1 MSWLGTFY
9 ATSIGKKI
17 VVALTGLVMVAY
29 LIAHMLGNLQV
40 FAGRGPTVEATK
52 LNEYARLLR
61 VEMGLLWAIRLALLG
76 ALVLHVVTTIKL
88 SAENRAARKERY
100 AQRSYRSASLYSRTM
115 VWGGIALF
123 AYVVYHLLH
132 LTLGRAHPGLFVH
145 GDVYGNVIRSFQQPA
160 IVAVYL
166 FATVALYFH
175 LHHGAASLVDTLGVS
190 HPRHR
195 SALRAVAR
203 ASAVVI
209 CAGFAAVPLGVLFRV
224 VQ

>member
-40 FAGRGPTVEATK
+40 FAGRGPTIEATK

-88 SAENRAARKERY
+88 SAENRAARRQRY

-123 AYVVYHLLH
+123 AYVIYHLLH
-132 LTLGRAHPGLFVH
+132 LTLGSAHPGLFVH

-195 SALRAVAR
+195 IALRTVAR
-203 ASAVVI
+203 VSAVVI
-209 CAGFAAVPLGVLFRV
+209 CAGFAAVPLGVFFRV